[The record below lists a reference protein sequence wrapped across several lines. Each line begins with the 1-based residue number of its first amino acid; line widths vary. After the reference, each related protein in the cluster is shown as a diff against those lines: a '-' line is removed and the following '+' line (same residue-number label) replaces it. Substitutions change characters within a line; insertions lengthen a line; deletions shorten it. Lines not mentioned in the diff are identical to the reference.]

1 MHAKAKKSIEEIKT
15 LGENKN
21 ARLEIIMETLKFG
34 YKLFKKSMPLAIFA
48 EILSFLGIYAEL
60 LLPLLSGMLIDF
72 VIQSGEVN
80 KDSGGMFHFL
90 LTGRFGEVHT
100 MELFFA
106 IAVVYTIML
115 MLRVVLIYI
124 RDLIQ
129 ERVGLKLETELRYET
144 YGKLMELDSDTLAK
158 YNSGELLQI
167 LNSDTIMFKELFS
180 HRIPYLG
187 DAIFILI
194 TTLILIAGI
203 NVSFMIIPLILMPFL
218 VMAVLDFKKKARVN
232 FKEIR
237 DKSAAMNL
245 TTQENIAAVRIVRS
259 FTNENLEKEKFD
271 KSNTDFQDA
280 RMKQV
285 WLSSKFDLI
294 FNTIKQIAYISTI
307 IIGAVLVIKGYM
319 TVGYILASST
329 YVMRIMNNITSLN
342 NHIFNMQQ
350 QTIAG
355 LELKKFLEK
364 KSSVPDHKKPNLHCD
379 TPDIELNNVSLNIE
393 GQEVLKNINLSI
405 PYGKKIGIVGE
416 TGSGKSILLK
426 TLVRIR
432 DITDGSITIDGY
444 DIKDFSL
451 ENLRNMYSYVFQDV
465 FLFSNTIASNIAY
478 SRPDIDERM
487 VTKAA
492 THAQADKFID
502 ALADRYKT
510 IVGERGLGI
519 SGGQKQRVSIAR
531 AFHKN
536 APIFVLDDSTSALDV
551 STERLVLKN
560 IYENFAEKTLI
571 ITAHRFS
578 SVVDCDEIIYLQDGM
593 IVERGSFEEL
603 MALDGHFAAVYRI
616 QEAQQKSV
624 VDFDALAGKEA

>member
-1 MHAKAKKSIEEIKT
+1 
-15 LGENKN
+15 
-21 ARLEIIMETLKFG
+21 METLKFG
-34 YKLFKKSMPLAIFA
+34 YKFFRKSMPIAILA
-48 EILSFLGIYAEL
+48 EIFSFLGIYAEL

-72 VIQSGEVN
+72 VIQSGEVTEE
-80 KDSGGMFHFL
+80 SGGMFHFL
-90 LTGRFGEVHT
+90 LTGKYGAVHT
-100 MELFFA
+100 MQLFGA
-106 IAVVYTIML
+106 IAVVYAIL
-115 MLRVVLIYI
+115 ILLRIILIYF
-124 RDLIQ
+124 RDLMQ
-129 ERVGLKLETELRYET
+129 EWVGLKLETELRYET
-144 YGKLMELDSDTLAK
+144 YGKLMELDSETIAEH
-158 YNSGELLQI
+158 NSGEMLQI
-167 LNSDTIMFKELFS
+167 LNSDTIMFKELFA

-187 DAIFILI
+187 DAIFMLV
-194 TTLILIAGI
+194 TTLILISGI
-203 NVSFMIIPLILMPFL
+203 NISFIVIPLILMPFL
-218 VMAVLDFKKKARVN
+218 VVTVLDFKKKARIN

-237 DKSAAMNL
+237 EKSSAMNL

-259 FTNENLEKEKFD
+259 FTNEALEKEKFAT
-271 KSNTDFQDA
+271 SNTEFQDS

-285 WLSSKFDLI
+285 WLSSKFDLT
-294 FNTIKQIAYISTI
+294 FNSIKQIAYIGTI
-307 IIGAVLVIKGYM
+307 IIGAILVMNGHM

-329 YVMRIMNNITSLN
+329 YVMRIMNNITGIN

-355 LELKKFLEK
+355 LELKKFLETE
-364 KSSVPDHKKPNLHCD
+364 SQVPDNKEPNLHCD
-379 TPDIELNNVSLNIE
+379 TPGIELKGVSMEID
-393 GQEVLKNINLSI
+393 GQKILQDINLSI
-405 PYGKKIGIVGE
+405 PYGKKVGIVGE

-432 DITDGSITIDGY
+432 DITGGSITIDGH

-465 FLFSNTIASNIAY
+465 FLFSNTIASNIAF
-478 SRPDIDERM
+478 SRPDIDQRM

-536 APIFVLDDSTSALDV
+536 APIFILDDSTSALDV
-551 STERLVLKN
+551 NTERILLQN
-560 IYENFAEKTLI
+560 IRENFAEKTVI

-578 SVVDCDEIIYLQDGM
+578 SVVDCDEILYMKDGM
-593 IVERGSFEEL
+593 ITERGTFKEL
-603 MALDGHFAAVYRI
+603 MELGGSFARVYNVQ
-616 QEAQQKSV
+616 QEQQAETIN
-624 VDFDALAGKEA
+624 VDRLTKEGGN